1 MLQQLGAYI
10 GVFFK
15 SALMDAIKLSQQACN
30 ESWYQRLVAQAG
42 QSNKV
47 ALRNY
52 IHCYLVEDYYAPIIP
67 T

>member
-1 MLQQLGAYI
+1 
-10 GVFFK
+10 
-15 SALMDAIKLSQQACN
+15 MDAIKLAQQACN

-47 ALRNY
+47 ALRNNIY
-52 IHCYLVEDYYAPIIP
+52 CYLVEDYYAPIIP